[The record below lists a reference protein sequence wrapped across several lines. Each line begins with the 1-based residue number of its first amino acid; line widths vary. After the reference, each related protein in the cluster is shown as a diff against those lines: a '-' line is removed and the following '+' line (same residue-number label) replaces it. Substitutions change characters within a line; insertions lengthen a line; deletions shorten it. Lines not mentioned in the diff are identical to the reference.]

1 MLSMAWSLTSCTFTS
16 KVFERLPDLFKD
28 IIVRRMNNDEVEQ
41 ETLTWSSFVV
51 FMIRNGMNNITVQ
64 LLLDSHLGWSG

>member
-1 MLSMAWSLTSCTFTS
+1 
-16 KVFERLPDLFKD
+16 
-28 IIVRRMNNDEVEQ
+28 MNNDEVEQ

-51 FMIRNGMNNITVQ
+51 FMVRNGMNNITVQ